1 MKRITMSKTACGPKY
16 SYMQDREYNVS
27 DDLASEL
34 EEAGACKPSEVEVK
48 VEVEVE
54 VDVKVEVE
62 EPKKEVKVAKPK
74 KESKFHPG
82 KSK

>member
-1 MKRITMSKTACGPKY
+1 MKRILMIKSACGPKY

-27 DDLASEL
+27 DDVAGEL
-34 EEAGACKPSEVEVK
+34 EEAGACKPVEVEVK

-54 VDVKVEVE
+54 VEVE
-62 EPKKEVKVAKPK
+62 EPKKEVKVAKTR

>member
-1 MKRITMSKTACGPKY
+1 MKRILMIKSACGPKY

-27 DDLASEL
+27 DDVAGEL
-34 EEAGACKPSEVEVK
+34 EEAGACKPVEVEVK
-48 VEVEVE
+48 VV
-54 VDVKVEVE
+54 
-62 EPKKEVKVAKPK
+62 EPKKEIKPQLMADEEVEVKVAKPK